1 MVVRKAFHQLVPEP
15 EHAYTHSMQF
25 LRAMLIWVLALCLPV
40 EGMAANLM
48 THCKDMQNAAEGLS
62 TQGMS
67 HHDHAAMMA
76 MGSMSDADMAV
87 MPAHHTMHG
96 AAMKQPA
103 KALKAGCKCGCKCSG
118 NCAVSCAGMMV
129 SLVSVA
135 GVTLDGEPASI
146 HTAMPRGQAQAAYR
160 YDPLR
165 PPSAVA
171 L

>member
-1 MVVRKAFHQLVPEP
+1 
-15 EHAYTHSMQF
+15 MQF
-25 LRAMLIWVLALCLPV
+25 LRTMLVWVLVLCLPV

-48 THCKDMQNAAEGLS
+48 THCKDMQKAVAGHS
-62 TQGMS
+62 MQGMS

-76 MGSMSDADMAV
+76 MGGMSDAEMAA
-87 MPAHHTMHG
+87 MPSHHEMHG
-96 AAMKQPA
+96 ASMKQPA

-118 NCAVSCAGMMV
+118 SCAVSCTGMMV
-129 SLVSVA
+129 SLVSAA
-135 GVTLDGEPASI
+135 GISLNGEPVSI
-146 HTAMPRGQAQAAYR
+146 HTAMPRGQAHAAYR

>member
-1 MVVRKAFHQLVPEP
+1 
-15 EHAYTHSMQF
+15 MQF
-25 LRAMLIWVLALCLPV
+25 LRTMLVWVLVLCLPV

-48 THCKDMQNAAEGLS
+48 THCKAMQKAVAGQS
-62 TQGMS
+62 MQGMS

-76 MGSMSDADMAV
+76 MGGMSDADMAA
-87 MPAHHTMHG
+87 MPAHHAMHG
-96 AAMKQPA
+96 ASMQQPA
-103 KALKAGCKCGCKCSG
+103 KALNAGCQCGCKCSG

-129 SLVSVA
+129 SLVSVMSVA
-135 GVTLDGEPASI
+135 LDGELASI
-146 HTAMPRGQAQAAYR
+146 HTAVPRGQAHAAYH